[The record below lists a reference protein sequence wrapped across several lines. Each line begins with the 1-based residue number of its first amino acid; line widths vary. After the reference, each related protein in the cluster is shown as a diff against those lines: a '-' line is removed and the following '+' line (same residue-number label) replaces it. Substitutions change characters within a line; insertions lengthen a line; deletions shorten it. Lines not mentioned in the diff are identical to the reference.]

1 MRPEQCTVVMTMSIL
16 RPFPYSV
23 HFVLQLLETTPNQ
36 AVPLLHRISGAMG
49 CGNSTPAVEEAAPAA
64 EAEAVPVE
72 APKKTVE
79 ETESAEG
86 REKREESVVEVTFSQ
101 LRPLLHSICACF

>member
-1 MRPEQCTVVMTMSIL
+1 MNGTGDFCCTAFL
-16 RPFPYSV
+16 GP
-23 HFVLQLLETTPNQ
+23 
-36 AVPLLHRISGAMG
+36 MG
-49 CGNSTPAVEEAAPAA
+49 CGNSTPAVEEAGPAA

-86 REKREESVVEVTFSQ
+86 REKREESVVEVNFSRW
-101 LRPLLHSICACF
+101 RPLFHSICARF